1 MTIGASLF
9 LIAVGAILRFAVQTK
24 STHGIDL
31 HTIGDILM
39 IIGVVGLLL
48 WLLLWGP
55 WARGRRTSPR
65 RPPQDVEPSPDP
77 YRPGPVDG
85 RYPPDQYRP
94 REYGPGEYRT
104 EEFPAGEYPTQPE
117 VGRDVRRNG
126 G

>member
-9 LIAVGAILRFAVQTK
+9 LIAVGAILRFAVSTVR
-24 STHGIDL
+24 THGIDL

-48 WLLLWGP
+48 WLFLWGP
-55 WARGRRTSPR
+55 WARGRRSSMR
-65 RPPQDVEPSPDP
+65 RPPQDVEPAPDA
-77 YRPGPVDG
+77 YRPGTTDG
-85 RYPPDQYRP
+85 RYPPGEYRP
-94 REYGPGEYRT
+94 RDYAPGEYRT

-117 VGRDVRRNG
+117 VRRDMRRG